1 MSSGPRPVI
10 GVTCYVEDAAWGAWH
25 TTAALLPYSYVR
37 QLTAAGA
44 RAVLLPYTGGSRRAR
59 PEPGGGGGEHAADP
73 PDADLLGRLDGLLLA
88 GGADIDPERY
98 GSPAHPR
105 TVSRPDRDAGELAL
119 LDAALRAG
127 LPVLGVC
134 RGMQLLAVAAGG
146 SLHQHLPEVCGHERH
161 QPAPGR
167 YGHHPVTVVEGSAL
181 HAILGP
187 VAHVNSHHHQAVVD
201 PGTLTVTA
209 RAGDGVI
216 EAVEDPARRFVV
228 GVQWHPEELADLRLF
243 EAFVDAAKFTPR
255 ATPALEGSGH
265 ARRLHRTSRSG

>member
-44 RAVLLPYTGGSRRAR
+44 RAVLLPYTGGDA
-59 PEPGGGGGEHAADP
+59 PDGCGHAPAEPVAD
-73 PDADLLGRLDGLLLA
+73 
-88 GGADIDPERY
+88 
-98 GSPAHPR
+98 
-105 TVSRPDRDAGELAL
+105 L
-119 LDAALRAG
+119 LDAALHAD

-146 SLHQHLPEVCGHERH
+146 SLYQHLPEVCGHERH

-167 YGHHPVTVVEGSAL
+167 YGDHPVTVVEGSTL

-187 VAHVNSHHHQAVVD
+187 APHVNSYHHQAVAD

-216 EAVEDPARRFVV
+216 EAVEDPARRFVL

-243 EAFVDAAKFTPR
+243 EAFVDAAQFTVR
-255 ATPALEGSGH
+255 AAPVLGGSGH
-265 ARRLHRTSRSG
+265 ARGVHRTSRPG

>member
-1 MSSGPRPVI
+1 MSSVPRPVI

-44 RAVLLPYTGGSRRAR
+44 RAVLLPHTSGEHVPDGSGRAR
-59 PEPGGGGGEHAADP
+59 PEPGGGGGEHA
-73 PDADLLGRLDGLLLA
+73 PDQSDDDLLGRLDGLLLA
-88 GGADIDPERY
+88 GGADIDPQRY
-98 GSPAHPR
+98 GSPVHPR
-105 TVSRPDRDAGELAL
+105 TVTRADRDAGELAL
-119 LDAALRAG
+119 LDAALRAD

-167 YGHHPVTVVEGSAL
+167 YGDHPVTVVEGSTL

-187 VAHVNSHHHQAVVD
+187 AAHVNSHHHQAVVD

-209 RAGDGVI
+209 RADDGVI
-216 EAVEDPARRFVV
+216 EAVEDPARRFVL

-243 EAFVDAAKFTPR
+243 EAFVDAAKFTVR
-255 ATPALEGSGH
+255 AAPPLG
-265 ARRLHRTSRSG
+265 